1 MRVTNSMMISNML
14 NNLTKNV
21 TRMDKYNQMMATGK
35 KFLKPSDDPI
45 GVSKSLRLN
54 TDVNKL
60 EQYKRNTEDAL
71 SWLQTTE
78 QALSNMQEVIQRVRE
93 LTIQGATD
101 TNQSSERN
109 AIALEINQLKEQAIG
124 TANTSFAGSYI
135 FSGYKTD
142 KPLLDGAGKYNIVQ
156 TNTETIN
163 YNVGISEQ
171 LSINILGKRLFGTTA
186 GGASIDQPIDSVT
199 DPAVGQDTQLIGVFD
214 SLITDLQTGNTSG
227 IRSAIK
233 RIDINIDNINA
244 LRAEIGV
251 KNNRLDLTG
260 RRIDDDIINQKEL
273 LSTNEDADMAQV
285 IMNMQN
291 EENVYKASLS
301 SGAKIIQPS
310 LVDFL
315 R

>member
-14 NNLTKNV
+14 NNLTKNI
-21 TRMDKYNQMMATGK
+21 TRMDKYNQMMASGK

-54 TDVNKL
+54 TDINKL
-60 EQYKRNTEDAL
+60 EQYKRNTEDAQ
-71 SWLQTTE
+71 SWLQTSE
-78 QALSNMQEVIQRVRE
+78 QAMVNMQDVLQRVRE
-93 LTIQGATD
+93 LTVQGAND
-101 TNQSSERN
+101 TNSTSERN
-109 AIALEINQLKEQAIG
+109 AIALEISQLKDQAIT

-142 KPLLDGAGKYNIVQ
+142 QPLLDANGKYNLAQ
-156 TNTETIN
+156 TNSEKIE

-171 LSINILGKRLFGTTA
+171 LNINILGKRLFGSTA
-186 GGASIDQPIDSVT
+186 NGATIDQTIDSST
-199 DPAVGQDTQLIGVFD
+199 ITTVGDDTQLISVFNT
-214 SLITDLQTGNTSG
+214 LISDLQSGNTSG
-227 IRSAIK
+227 IVDAIR
-233 RIDINIDNINA
+233 RIDINVDNVNA

-251 KNNRLDLTG
+251 KSNRLDLTG
-260 RRIDDDIINQKEL
+260 RRIDDDLINQKEL
-273 LSTNEDADMAQV
+273 LSNNEDADMAEV

-291 EENVYKASLS
+291 EENVYKASLAG
-301 SGAKIIQPS
+301 GAKIIQPS